1 MSQPTGGTAR
11 GSVPFLPPELS
22 LRIIEESEEAP
33 ICLVNHLSRGK
44 LKCDGGFQDYTTVI
58 YTRGETQR
66 DGIFSRGK
74 LESLPMQHRCIAG
87 VIRTSEI
94 PALPFDH
101 SDDYSIELAISHLT
115 KPTVVAELGM
125 DEDIATPVLNLDKH
139 AFMDYCPLKFINAR
153 YLGYTLLDS
162 QFIATVP
169 IEIGGDDNIRQ
180 LAGITRGNQTALT
193 HRLRPD
199 DDKLACEKIRNLMI
213 RTNKVSYNVILR
225 NLLMINHQL
234 DKVRSVYRWS
244 SNLCAYRDEL
254 VSSPLRPNW
263 ELLKN
268 LDTLCIDM
276 TGLTALHEEP
286 LLGVQINKMARCLNL
301 KTLILL
307 GVPCLARYEAEILN
321 EEQEGETGED
331 AWVACLEDNPYF
343 RYEGTTLTSTN
354 WLYLFKD
361 LVRPGGRIHFIA
373 DMPPGSPYWPGPNVS
388 VEAIEDGLQ

>member
-1 MSQPTGGTAR
+1 MSQPTDGTAR

-58 YTRGETQR
+58 YTRGEKQR
-66 DGIFSRGK
+66 DGTLSRGK

-87 VIRTSEI
+87 VIRTSET

-101 SDDYSIELAISHLT
+101 SDGYSIELAISHLT
-115 KPTVVAELGM
+115 KRTVVAELGM
-125 DEDIATPVLNLDKH
+125 DEDIANPVLNLDKH

-153 YLGYTLLDS
+153 YLGCTLLDR

-199 DDKLACEKIRNLMI
+199 DDNLACEKIRNLMI
-213 RTNKVSYNVILR
+213 RTNTVSYNVILR
-225 NLLMINHQL
+225 NLLMINNQL

-254 VSSPLRPNW
+254 VSSPLRPKW

-268 LDTLCIDM
+268 VDTLCIDM

-331 AWVACLEDNPYF
+331 SWVACLEDNPYF

-373 DMPPGSPYWPGPNVS
+373 DMPPGSPYWPSPNAS